1 MDMMAQLSTSDLII
15 AVVIGAVIGV
25 FIGLFILGSNQR

>member
-1 MDMMAQLSTSDLII
+1 MDMMLQLELSDL
-15 AVVIGAVIGV
+15 AVAVLIGAVIGM